1 MRTATLLLLAGLLSL
16 GAGCGPIRSTMGLVD
31 AEKALREAHDAGSVE
46 KAPYQTAMAE
56 ELLERAHEASGRSTY
71 DASMHLAGESA
82 AWSLKAKDIARGLV
96 STEPPAPEPLPNLE
110 PPEPEPSTEEE
121 PGDVATP
128 SEAASEPV
136 AGEPEPDPTP
146 APKNEDAGE

>member
-31 AEKALREAHDAGSVE
+31 AEKALREAHDAGSAE

-82 AWSLKAKDIARGLV
+82 AWSLKAADIARGLV

-110 PPEPEPSTEEE
+110 PPEPEPSPEDD
-121 PGDVATP
+121 PDDASAP
-128 SEAASEPV
+128 DEAASEPV
-136 AGEPEPDPTP
+136 PDEAATDPAE
-146 APKNEDAGE
+146 APKNEDSGE